1 MTPSIDS
8 AADLETGPAAGT
20 AIAVPGGPVP
30 AESATFA
37 ARTLPASWYA
47 DPEQHRRQLDAVF
60 RRGWSCVGVV
70 DDLAPSNGYL
80 AVTTPD
86 GTPVLVTT
94 DAAGTMRA
102 FLNVCRHRGAPL
114 AEGCGTARALSC
126 PYHAWVYRLDGG
138 LARHHGME
146 GADGLRPARPL
157 AAPRLGRHLG
167 AVRVRQPPAR
177 RSPVRPRPAG
187 RGPRPLR
194 RRHLHRGR
202 PGVDRAGL
210 QLEGAGRELLGELPH
225 AVGAPRADRARMGLP
240 HRERRRRVAGL
251 GPPPAAPEPHRGGA
265 GHGAAGRRGL
275 ARGRQRPDRRRC
287 SSPASTSPCGPTCW

>member
-1 MTPSIDS
+1 M
-8 AADLETGPAAGT
+8 
-20 AIAVPGGPVP
+20 
-30 AESATFA
+30 
-37 ARTLPASWYA
+37 
-47 DPEQHRRQLDAVF
+47 F
-60 RRGWSCVGVV
+60 RRGWSCVGLV

-94 DAAGTMRA
+94 DAA
-102 FLNVCRHRGAPL
+102 RHDAGVPQRVPPPWLPL

-167 AVRVRQPPAR
+167 PVRVRQPPAR
-177 RSPVRPRPAG
+177 RSPVRSRPAG

-194 RRHLHRGR
+194 RQQLHRGR

-240 HRERRRRVAGL
+240 HRERRRRLTGL
-251 GPPPAAPEPHRGGA
+251 GPPAGAPEPHRGGA
-265 GHGAAGRRGL
+265 GDGAAGRRRAGT
-275 ARGRQRPDRRRC
+275 RSPTTRSTTC
-287 SSPASTSPCGPTCW
+287 SSPACTSPCGPTCW